1 MSKRIII
8 AIDGHASTGKSTL
21 ARTLAQKL
29 NYVYIDSG
37 AMYRAVT
44 LFAVKNNFD
53 AKQIIDH
60 LDEISISFDV
70 SGQIFL
76 NNENVSDEIRGMHIS
91 ERVSEFAAIAPI
103 RQKMIQIQQG
113 YGKDKGV
120 VMDGRDIGTAVFP
133 QAELKLFMSASPEI
147 RAQRRFEELKSSQN
161 VSYEEVLQNILE
173 RDDKD
178 SSRKTNPLRQAKDAI
193 VIDNS
198 NRSKEDLLQYALK
211 LVEKALN

>member
-1 MSKRIII
+1 MTKKIII

-21 ARTLAQKL
+21 ARTLAQQL

-44 LFAVKNNFD
+44 LYAVKNNLN
-53 AKQIIDH
+53 AEQIIHH
-60 LDEISISFDV
+60 LDEIIITFDV

-76 NNENVSDEIRGMHIS
+76 NEENISEEIRDMRIS

-113 YGKDKGV
+113 YGKDKGI

-133 QAELKLFMSASPEI
+133 EAELKLFMSASPEI
-147 RAQRRFEELKSSQN
+147 RAKRRFEELQLN
-161 VSYEEVLQNILE
+161 QDVSYEEVLKNILD

-178 SSRKTNPLRQAKDAI
+178 SSRKTNPLRKSKDAI

-198 NRSKEDLLQYALK
+198 NQSKEELLQCALK

>member
-21 ARTLAQKL
+21 ARTLAQQL

-44 LFAVKNNFD
+44 LYAVKNNLN
-53 AKQIIDH
+53 AEQIIDH

-76 NNENVSDEIRGMHIS
+76 NEENVSEEIRGMRIS

-103 RQKMIQIQQG
+103 RQKMIQIQQR

-133 QAELKLFMSASPEI
+133 EAELKLFMSASSEI
-147 RAQRRFEELKSSQN
+147 RAKRRFEELKLNQD
-161 VSYEEVLQNILE
+161 VSYEEVLKNILE
-173 RDDKD
+173 RDEKD
-178 SSRKTNPLRQAKDAI
+178 SSRETNPLRKATDAL

-198 NRSKEDLLQYALK
+198 HQSKEELLQYALK

>member
-1 MSKRIII
+1 MTKKIII

-21 ARTLAQKL
+21 AKTLAQQL

-44 LFAVKNNFD
+44 LFAVKNNLN
-53 AKQIIDH
+53 AEQIIDH

-70 SGQIFL
+70 SGQVFL
-76 NNENVSDEIRGMHIS
+76 NEENVSEEIRGMRIS

-103 RQKMIQIQQG
+103 RHKMIQIQQG

-133 QAELKLFMSASPEI
+133 EAELKLFMSASPEI
-147 RAQRRFEELKSSQN
+147 RAKRRFEELKLNQD
-161 VSYEEVLQNILE
+161 VSYEEVLKNILD
-173 RDDKD
+173 RDEKD
-178 SSRKTNPLRQAKDAI
+178 SSRKINPLRKATDAL

-198 NRSKEDLLQYALK
+198 HQSKEEMLQYALK

>member
-21 ARTLAQKL
+21 ARTLAQQL

-44 LFAVKNNFD
+44 LYAVKNNFD
-53 AKQIIDH
+53 VEQIIDH

-70 SGQIFL
+70 NGQIFL
-76 NNENVSDEIRGMHIS
+76 NKENVSEEIRGMYIS
-91 ERVSEFAAIAPI
+91 ERVSEFAAIASI

-113 YGKDKGV
+113 YGKDKGI

-161 VSYEEVLQNILE
+161 VSYEEVFQNILE
-173 RDDKD
+173 RDEKD

-198 NRSKEDLLQYALK
+198 NRSKEDLLQYALE

>member
-21 ARTLAQKL
+21 ARTLAQQL

-44 LFAVKNNFD
+44 LYAVKNNLN
-53 AKQIIDH
+53 AEQIIDC

-76 NNENVSDEIRGMHIS
+76 NKENVSEEIRGMYIS

-103 RQKMIQIQQG
+103 RHKMIQIQQG

-147 RAQRRFEELKSSQN
+147 RAKRRFEELKSSQD

-173 RDDKD
+173 RDEKD
-178 SSRKTNPLRQAKDAI
+178 SSRKTNPLRKAKDAI

-198 NRSKEDLLQYALK
+198 NRSIEDLLQYALE
-211 LVEKALN
+211 LVKKALN

>member
-1 MSKRIII
+1 
-8 AIDGHASTGKSTL
+8 
-21 ARTLAQKL
+21 
-29 NYVYIDSG
+29 DSG

-44 LFAVKNNFD
+44 LYAVKNNLN
-53 AKQIIDH
+53 AEQIIDH

-76 NNENVSDEIRGMHIS
+76 NEENVSEEIRGMRIS

-133 QAELKLFMSASPEI
+133 EAELKLFMSASPEI
-147 RAQRRFEELKSSQN
+147 RAKRRFEELKLNQD
-161 VSYEEVLQNILE
+161 VSYEEVLKNILE
-173 RDDKD
+173 RDEKD
-178 SSRKTNPLRQAKDAI
+178 SSRKTNPLRKATDAL

-198 NRSKEDLLQYALK
+198 HQSKEELLQYALK

>member
-21 ARTLAQKL
+21 ARTLAQQL

-44 LFAVKNNFD
+44 LYAVKNNFD
-53 AKQIIDH
+53 VEQIIDH

-70 SGQIFL
+70 NGQIFL
-76 NNENVSDEIRGMHIS
+76 NKENVSEEIRGMHIS
-91 ERVSEFAAIAPI
+91 ERVSEFAAIASI

-113 YGKDKGV
+113 YGKDKGI

-161 VSYEEVLQNILE
+161 VSYEEVFQNILE
-173 RDDKD
+173 RDEKD

-198 NRSKEDLLQYALK
+198 NRSKEDLLQYALE

>member
-44 LFAVKNNFD
+44 LYAVKNNFD
-53 AKQIIDH
+53 AEQIIDH

-76 NNENVSDEIRGMHIS
+76 NKENVSDEIRGMHIS

-103 RQKMIQIQQG
+103 RQKMIQIQLG

-178 SSRKTNPLRQAKDAI
+178 STRKTNPLRQAKDAI

-198 NRSKEDLLQYALK
+198 NRSKEDLLQYALE

>member
-1 MSKRIII
+1 MTKKIII

-21 ARTLAQKL
+21 AKTLAQQL

-44 LFAVKNNFD
+44 LFAVKNNLN
-53 AKQIIDH
+53 AEQIIDH

-70 SGQIFL
+70 SGQVFL
-76 NNENVSDEIRGMHIS
+76 NEENVSEEIRGMRIS
-91 ERVSEFAAIAPI
+91 ERLSEFAAIAPI
-103 RQKMIQIQQG
+103 RHKMIQIQQG

-133 QAELKLFMSASPEI
+133 EAELKLFMSASPVI
-147 RAQRRFEELKSSQN
+147 RAKRRFEELKLNQD
-161 VSYEEVLQNILE
+161 VSYEEVLKNILD
-173 RDDKD
+173 RDEKD
-178 SSRKTNPLRQAKDAI
+178 SSRKINPLRKATDAL

-198 NRSKEDLLQYALK
+198 HQSKEEMLQYALK

>member
-1 MSKRIII
+1 MSKPIII

-21 ARTLAQKL
+21 ARTLAQYL

-44 LFAVKNNFD
+44 LFAIKNDLNTE
-53 AKQIIDH
+53 QIVHHIN
-60 LDEISISFDV
+60 EISITFDV

-76 NNENVSDEIRGMHIS
+76 NEENVSEEIRGMRIS

-133 QAELKLFMSASPEI
+133 EAELKLFMSASPEI
-147 RAQRRFEELKSSQN
+147 RAKRRFEELKLDQD
-161 VSYEEVLQNILE
+161 VSYEEVLKNILD

-178 SSRKTNPLRQAKDAI
+178 SSRKINPLRKSNDAI
-193 VIDNS
+193 IIDNS
-198 NRSKEDLLQYALK
+198 NQSKEELLQCALE

>member
-21 ARTLAQKL
+21 ARTLAQQL

-44 LFAVKNNFD
+44 LYAVKNNLN
-53 AKQIIDH
+53 AEQIIDH

-76 NNENVSDEIRGMHIS
+76 NEENVSEEIRGMRIS

-103 RQKMIQIQQG
+103 RQKMIQIQQR

-133 QAELKLFMSASPEI
+133 EAELKLFMSASPEI
-147 RAQRRFEELKSSQN
+147 RAKRRFEELKLNQD
-161 VSYEEVLQNILE
+161 VSYEEVLKNILE
-173 RDDKD
+173 RDEKD
-178 SSRKTNPLRQAKDAI
+178 SSRETNPLRKATDAL

-198 NRSKEDLLQYALK
+198 HQSKEELLQYALK

>member
-21 ARTLAQKL
+21 ARTLAQQL

-44 LFAVKNNFD
+44 LYAVKNNLN
-53 AKQIIDH
+53 AEQIIDH

-76 NNENVSDEIRGMHIS
+76 NEENVSEEIRGMRIS

-103 RQKMIQIQQG
+103 RQKMIQVQQR

-133 QAELKLFMSASPEI
+133 EAELKLFMSASPEI
-147 RAQRRFEELKSSQN
+147 RAKRRFEELKLNQD
-161 VSYEEVLQNILE
+161 VSYEEVLKNILE
-173 RDDKD
+173 RDEKD
-178 SSRKTNPLRQAKDAI
+178 SSRETNPLRKATDAL

-198 NRSKEDLLQYALK
+198 HQSKEELLQYALK

>member
-1 MSKRIII
+1 MTKKIII

-21 ARTLAQKL
+21 ARTLAQQL

-44 LFAVKNNFD
+44 LYAVKNNLN
-53 AKQIIDH
+53 AEQIIDH

-76 NNENVSDEIRGMHIS
+76 NEENVSEEIRGMRIS

-103 RQKMIQIQQG
+103 RQKMIQVQQR

-133 QAELKLFMSASPEI
+133 EAELKLFMSASPEI
-147 RAQRRFEELKSSQN
+147 RAKRRFEELKLNQD
-161 VSYEEVLQNILE
+161 VSYEEVLKNILE
-173 RDDKD
+173 RDEKD
-178 SSRKTNPLRQAKDAI
+178 SSRETNPLRKATDAL

-198 NRSKEDLLQYALK
+198 HQSKEELLQYALK

>member
-1 MSKRIII
+1 MTKKIII

-21 ARTLAQKL
+21 AKTLAQQL

-44 LFAVKNNFD
+44 LFAVKNNLN
-53 AKQIIDH
+53 AEKIIDH

-70 SGQIFL
+70 SGQVFL
-76 NNENVSDEIRGMHIS
+76 NEENVSEEIRGMRIS

-103 RQKMIQIQQG
+103 RHKMIQIQQG

-133 QAELKLFMSASPEI
+133 EAELKLFMSASPEI
-147 RAQRRFEELKSSQN
+147 RAKRRFEELKLNQD
-161 VSYEEVLQNILE
+161 VSYEEVLKNILD
-173 RDDKD
+173 RDEKD
-178 SSRKTNPLRQAKDAI
+178 SSRKINPLRKATDAL

-198 NRSKEDLLQYALK
+198 HQSKEEMLQYALK

>member
-1 MSKRIII
+1 MTKKIII

-21 ARTLAQKL
+21 AKTLAQQL

-44 LFAVKNNFD
+44 LFAVKNNLN
-53 AKQIIDH
+53 AEQIIDH
-60 LDEISISFDV
+60 LDEMSISFDV
-70 SGQIFL
+70 SGQVFL
-76 NNENVSDEIRGMHIS
+76 NEENVSEEIRGMRIS

-103 RQKMIQIQQG
+103 RHKMIQIQQG

-133 QAELKLFMSASPEI
+133 EAELKLFMSASPEI
-147 RAQRRFEELKSSQN
+147 RAKRRFEELKLNQD
-161 VSYEEVLQNILE
+161 VSYEEVLKNILD
-173 RDDKD
+173 RDEKD
-178 SSRKTNPLRQAKDAI
+178 SSRKINPLRKATDAL

-198 NRSKEDLLQYALK
+198 HQSKEEMLQYALK

>member
-1 MSKRIII
+1 MNKRIII

-21 ARTLAQKL
+21 ARTLAQQL

-44 LFAVKNNFD
+44 LYAVKNNLN
-53 AKQIIDH
+53 AEQIIDH

-76 NNENVSDEIRGMHIS
+76 NEENVSEEIRGMRIS

-133 QAELKLFMSASPEI
+133 EAELKLFMSASPEI
-147 RAQRRFEELKSSQN
+147 RAKRRFEELKLNQD
-161 VSYEEVLQNILE
+161 VSYEEVLKNILE
-173 RDDKD
+173 RDEKD
-178 SSRKTNPLRQAKDAI
+178 SSRKTNPLRKATDAL
-193 VIDNS
+193 VVDNS
-198 NRSKEDLLQYALK
+198 HQSKEELLQYALK